1 MGRKERRA
9 AIEAIYK
16 SKETEE
22 WFDKVFTR
30 PVGYVLT
37 LLCAKLNIHPNVIT
51 IISIILGIAAAVCFY
66 FPTIGWTLLGILML
80 VSANILD
87 SVDGQLAR
95 MTGKKSLLGRVLDG
109 FAGDAWFFCIYVS
122 ISLRL
127 YNEPMPLWPGHN
139 WGIWIFVLAL
149 VLSLFSHMFQANLAD
164 YVRNIYTKFRTGSSE
179 LSDTRVLKQEQ
190 RETPL
195 REWFRKLWQFF
206 YIGYVSR
213 QELCTPNFQKMRDI
227 LIPDGPAAGM
237 KPSPEFAQEFCDRTY
252 HLIKWA
258 NILTFNTRAIVLYV
272 IMLIGQPWAYLL
284 FEITVMN
291 ALFIYMVSQLESVC
305 KDMTRK
311 YL

>member
-16 SKETEE
+16 SKDTEE

-37 LLCAKLNIHPNVIT
+37 LFCNRLNIHPNVVT
-51 IISIILGIAAAVCFY
+51 IISIILGIGAGVCFY
-66 FPTIGWTLLGILML
+66 FPSLGWTLAGIALL

-109 FAGDAWFFCIYVS
+109 FAGDVWFFCIYAA

-127 YNEPMPLWPGHN
+127 FNKPMPFLDRN
-139 WGIWIFVLAL
+139 WGIWIFVLAM

-179 LSDTRVLKQEQ
+179 LSDTRALRQEQ
-190 RETPL
+190 RETPS
-195 REWFRKLWQFF
+195 REWFRKIWQFF

-213 QELCTPNFQKMRDI
+213 QELCTPDFQKMRDR

-237 KPSPEFAQEFCDRTY
+237 KPSKEFAQEFCDRTC

-258 NILTFNTRAIVLYV
+258 NISTFNTRAIVLYI
-272 IMLIGQPWAYLL
+272 IMLTGQPWLYLV
-284 FEITVMN
+284 FEVTVMN
-291 ALFIYMVSQLESVC
+291 ILLAYMVSQLESVC
-305 KDMTRK
+305 RDMTAK